1 MIRLKWKHLIKKEN
15 LSRYENRW
23 RNKQIW
29 SLFRDPF
36 AKWKTC
42 SKGSATRI
50 WSTSLVCRWN
60 SFKRYWWSR
69 IFFLVVAFGIQSY
82 FFDFDLCR
90 RIALLVAKEC
100 LLLPSPF
107 TCCKDVSLLT
117 PPRIALVFTHLTH
130 SVRFAINDVIILTK
144 GSLNMFFVVTVMR
157 GVSRFRP
164 SLFGPPETPERRFRS
179 GSGLGPLFVTRRA
192 TPSTRG
198 CCFVTS

>member
-1 MIRLKWKHLIKKEN
+1 MRQGYDRQVSFVGQIRLNVIDGLGFFFWWWHSAFN
-15 LSRYENRW
+15 LTF
-23 RNKQIW
+23 
-29 SLFRDPF
+29 L
-36 AKWKTC
+36 
-42 SKGSATRI
+42 
-50 WSTSLVCRWN
+50 TSIYV
-60 SFKRYWWSR
+60 
-69 IFFLVVAFGIQSY
+69 
-82 FFDFDLCR
+82 
-90 RIALLVAKEC
+90 EE
-100 LLLPSPF
+100 LPYLWQKSVYYSPPL